1 VRRQRNS
8 LDDLTM
14 AELRRRATRARADL
28 ERAEDDLLAWDIVGF
43 CVCLGLLLA
52 WAAFA

>member
-1 VRRQRNS
+1 M
-8 LDDLTM
+8 TT

-43 CVCLGLLLA
+43 CVVLACLLA